1 MHAQLTGLEL
11 RERIASLGE
20 WYHRIDLGG
29 GVVTPGDRNQ
39 ALTYALYERFL
50 PRDLTGL
57 TVLDLG
63 ANACGLSIEFAKRG
77 ARVTAIERADQ
88 YLAQARFIVDHF
100 NLAEKV
106 SIHKADAHEMLRFGQ
121 FDIVACVGLV
131 YHLRHPQ
138 LLLDQ
143 LAYVT
148 KSHLIVSTQTTE
160 GDALTLTS
168 RGSQRSGFS
177 ASWEPTEAAFDGMLV
192 SAGFRSV
199 ELVSTKPHP
208 GESPGNILGNRSY
221 FYAKP
226 FKRVEL
232 PAIA

>member
-1 MHAQLTGLEL
+1 MQTLQDKLHA
-11 RERIASLGE
+11 LGE

-29 GVVTPGDRNQ
+29 GIITPGDRNQ
-39 ALTYALYERFL
+39 SLTYALYERFL

-77 ARVTAIERADQ
+77 ASVTAIERADAAI
-88 YLAQARFIVDHF
+88 AQARFVLDHF
-100 NLAEKV
+100 GLADRV
-106 SIHKADAHEMLRFGQ
+106 TIHNADAHEMTRFGQ

-138 LLLDQ
+138 LALDQ
-143 LAYVT
+143 LGHVT
-148 KSHLIVSTQTTE
+148 KSHLLVSTQTTP

-168 RGSQRSGFS
+168 RGAKRSGFS
-177 ASWEPTEAAFDGMLV
+177 ATWEPTEPAFEGMLV
-192 SAGFRSV
+192 SAGFRNV
-199 ELVSTKPHP
+199 ELVSTKPHA

-232 PAIA
+232 PHLY